1 MKSITSRKT
10 EQIDKHISWVKKL
23 TEGGVFTKPKIEID
37 GRDVKSNLS
46 YDKTIQKKMAYS
58 MSFLESRF
66 DFSKNTISVSESL
79 PVSLQAIQRKLGLD
93 WVKNNPT

>member
-1 MKSITSRKT
+1 MIYAILTIWFFNQDALREVMKDFDEGYISDNLMKSITSRKT

-46 YDKTIQKKMAYS
+46 YDKTNELII
-58 MSFLESRF
+58 F
-66 DFSKNTISVSESL
+66 
-79 PVSLQAIQRKLGLD
+79 
-93 WVKNNPT
+93 